1 MTESLPPLKSLISH
15 RPLGRVLRPADI
27 AGEFLL
33 IRAAWEATGK
43 PAPTATDFAFVA
55 RGSGSHLLKLIS
67 PRASSGQSVLRFS
80 REGANRRPALAP
92 SIDAK
97 KAPVGKIVFRPFEI
111 EGHPPR
117 HLVDHILNPDEVSTL
132 VLDGFAAAFGQ
143 DALNALRDGL
153 VTPLAVT
160 SLPAAEFPIIF
171 LPRPGGG
178 DIEDI
183 QATPVAPVEAY
194 LRMEEVTAPYFQKR
208 EEGRSD
214 PPRGRWHRQ
223 EVSAKPQNI
232 SAAIG
237 QRRTRFLARMPRV
250 LGHWEAALHRYA
262 RGGGFPR
269 WQDDGVAPAVLE
281 YVARLDRA
289 EDYSNQ
295 DIRRGLDHR
304 ADSLIRAAR
313 AFIAEVVQHVGE
325 DASRAEPPTIAT
337 LILNRAWPNDDARA
351 AARRALTGAHFNDR
365 LAVGKG

>member
-1 MTESLPPLKSLISH
+1 
-15 RPLGRVLRPADI
+15 
-27 AGEFLL
+27 
-33 IRAAWEATGK
+33 
-43 PAPTATDFAFVA
+43 
-55 RGSGSHLLKLIS
+55 
-67 PRASSGQSVLRFS
+67 
-80 REGANRRPALAP
+80 
-92 SIDAK
+92 
-97 KAPVGKIVFRPFEI
+97 
-111 EGHPPR
+111 
-117 HLVDHILNPDEVSTL
+117 
-132 VLDGFAAAFGQ
+132 
-143 DALNALRDGL
+143 
-153 VTPLAVT
+153 
-160 SLPAAEFPIIF
+160 
-171 LPRPGGG
+171 
-178 DIEDI
+178 
-183 QATPVAPVEAY
+183 
-194 LRMEEVTAPYFQKR
+194 MEEVTAPYFQKR
-208 EEGRSD
+208 AEGRSD

-313 AFIAEVVQHVGE
+313 AFIAEVVQDVGE

-337 LILNRAWPNDDARA
+337 LILNRAWPNDDARG
-351 AARRALTGAHFNDR
+351 RRAVGADRRAFQRPPGGREGLIHVRGSEPSREPGQPPDERLRRRASQSSGIPRAQPYVSTFVTFFGLALHFGMAAILSKR
-365 LAVGKG
+365 KKHA